1 MGHAERVKGVESIRE
16 MIFMDDRIRQQVDF
30 IVEIDRLKEIVR
42 RTYLMD
48 GSRREDDAE
57 HSWHIAMMALVLSEH
72 TNASCDMLRVVKMLL
87 IHDIVEIDAGDA
99 FIYDDKANEGKGER
113 ERMAAIRIFNI
124 LPEDQAEVYLDLWR
138 EFEERKTPESLFANS
153 VDRLEPI
160 LQNYYTKGKTWQ
172 AHGIKPSQVLEK
184 NRRIADGSAVLWEY
198 AQGIIRE
205 SEEKGY
211 FIH

>member
-1 MGHAERVKGVESIRE
+1 MNMADERIQKQI
-16 MIFMDDRIRQQVDF
+16 DF
-30 IVEIDRLKEIVR
+30 IVEIDKLKEIVR
-42 RTYLMD
+42 QTYLLD

-57 HSWHIAMMALVLSEH
+57 HSWHIAMMALVLAEH
-72 TNASCDMLRVVKMLL
+72 ANIQCDMLRSIKMLL

-113 ERMAAIRIFNI
+113 ERMAAMRIFNI
-124 LPEDQAEVYLDLWR
+124 LPDDQAEIYLDLWR

-172 AHGIKPSQVLEK
+172 VHGIKPSQVLEK
-184 NRRIADGSAVLWEY
+184 NRRIEDGSEVLWEY
-198 AQGIIRE
+198 AQQVIRE
-205 SEEKGY
+205 SQEKGY
-211 FIH
+211 FQ

>member
-1 MGHAERVKGVESIRE
+1 
-16 MIFMDDRIRQQVDF
+16 MIFMDERIRQQVDF
-30 IVEIDRLKEIVR
+30 IVEIDKLKEIVR

-57 HSWHIAMMALVLSEH
+57 HSWHIAMMALVLSEYA
-72 TNASCDMLRVVKMLL
+72 NASCDMLRVVKMLL

>member
-1 MGHAERVKGVESIRE
+1 MNMADERIQKQI
-16 MIFMDDRIRQQVDF
+16 DF
-30 IVEIDRLKEIVR
+30 IVEIDKLKEIVR
-42 RTYLMD
+42 QTYLLD

-57 HSWHIAMMALVLSEH
+57 HSWHIAMMAVVLAEH
-72 TNASCDMLRVVKMLL
+72 ANIQCDMLRSVKMLL

-113 ERMAAIRIFNI
+113 ERMAAMRIFNI
-124 LPEDQAEVYLDLWR
+124 LPDDQAEIYLDLWR

-184 NRRIADGSAVLWEY
+184 NRRIEDGSEVLWEY
-198 AQGIIRE
+198 AQQVIRE
-205 SEEKGY
+205 SQEKGY
-211 FIH
+211 FKP